1 MDGARWSVVSPDG
14 TRIGC
19 VTDGAG
25 SPLLLIHGG
34 MCTSQRWT
42 PLWPHLVEHFEV
54 TAMDRRGRGAST
66 DGVEYSLQAE
76 VDDVRAVAIAVGER
90 RGTPVDVFGHS
101 FGALTALGAAAGAS
115 PVRRLV
121 LFEPPGP
128 MTLPV
133 GWLPRMRS
141 MIERGDLGR
150 VMLSFLVE
158 VVGLSPEEV
167 GALRDAAAEGPDPLP
182 IVARTLVREAE
193 VIRGL
198 DMAWLC
204 EGVEQLVLRLLGGA
218 SPPWAVEVTR
228 SLAAQ
233 LPQSTVTVMPHQG
246 HEAVDTAAA
255 AVAQHITDYTRGNR
269 SQPAPR
275 RTDRKPPTAHQTGG
289 PRSTRVRCG
298 ATGDPD

>member
-25 SPLLLIHGG
+25 QPLLLIHGG
-34 MCTSQRWT
+34 MCTAQRWT
-42 PLWPHLVEHFEV
+42 ALWPHLVEHFEV

-66 DGVEYSLQAE
+66 DGVDYSLQAE
-76 VDDVRAVAIAVGER
+76 VDDVRAVATALADR

-101 FGALTALGAAAGAS
+101 FGALVALGAAAGAS

-121 LFEPPGP
+121 LFEPPGA

-141 MIERGDLGR
+141 MIDRGDLGR
-150 VMLSFLVE
+150 VMFSFLVE

-167 GALRDAAAEGPDPLP
+167 GALRDAVVEGPDPLP

-193 VIRGL
+193 VIQDL
-198 DMAWLC
+198 DMASLC
-204 EGVEQLVLRLLGGA
+204 EGVEQPVLLLLGGA
-218 SPPWAVEVTR
+218 SQPWAVEVTR
-228 SLAAQ
+228 ELAAQ
-233 LPQSTVTVMPHQG
+233 LPRSTVTEMPHQG
-246 HEAVDTAAA
+246 HEAVDTDAA
-255 AVAQHITDYTRGNR
+255 AVAQHITDYTRDAG
-269 SQPAPR
+269 SQ
-275 RTDRKPPTAHQTGG
+275 Q
-289 PRSTRVRCG
+289 
-298 ATGDPD
+298 DP

>member
-1 MDGARWSVVSPDG
+1 MSMDGARWSVFSPDG

-19 VTDGAG
+19 VTDGVG
-25 SPLLLIHGG
+25 PPLLLIHGG

-66 DGVEYSLQAE
+66 DGVEYSLQSEA
-76 VDDVRAVAIAVGER
+76 DDVGAVAIAVAER

-101 FGALTALGAAAGAS
+101 FGALTAMGAAGGAT

-128 MTLPV
+128 TTLPE

-141 MIERGDLGR
+141 MIGLGDLGR
-150 VMLSFLVE
+150 AMFSFLVE
-158 VVGLSPEEV
+158 IVGLSVEEV
-167 GALRDAAAEGPDPLP
+167 GALRDAAEGPDPLP

-193 VIRGL
+193 VIQDL
-198 DMAWLC
+198 DMASLC
-204 EGVEQLVLRLLGGA
+204 ECVSQPVLLLLGGA

-228 SLAAQ
+228 LLAAQ
-233 LPQSTVTVMPHQG
+233 LPQSIVTEIPHQG

-255 AVAQHITDYTRGNR
+255 AVAQHITEFTRDKG
-269 SQPAPR
+269 SQP
-275 RTDRKPPTAHQTGG
+275 G
-289 PRSTRVRCG
+289 P
-298 ATGDPD
+298 